1 MTVYKKVIHVDFI
14 CSNYM
19 RLAHLALDPDM
30 DVVYEAIPLWSVSL
44 KGINIIVNNNFVYPP
59 DTLVL
64 RWFDDT
70 IRAWRNS
77 GDQFSERDIPNN
89 VQKEGVMKL
98 PVEISYSSKRL
109 DRENKLELILSSR
122 SSVSI

>member
-1 MTVYKKVIHVDFI
+1 
-14 CSNYM
+14 M
-19 RLAHLALDPDM
+19 RLAHLALDSDM
-30 DVVYEAIPLWSVSL
+30 DVVYEARPLWCVSL
-44 KGINIIVNNNFVYPP
+44 KDSNIIENNYCVYPP
-59 DTLVL
+59 ETLVL

-89 VQKEGVMKL
+89 VQKEGVMTL

-109 DRENKLELILSSR
+109 DREKKLELILSSG